1 MTAPDTYDFVVIGAG
16 ASGEAA
22 THYARSRGASVAI
35 VDRDLFGGSCP
46 YWACMPSKTLL
57 HAAEVKAHGGDYPW
71 PKASDRRDYMI
82 NRIKTDYPNDG
93 SHVHALEKAGAAVLR
108 GVAKI
113 AGPGRVVVTHEN
125 TTHELRAKDIIV
137 AVGSVGK
144 VPPLE
149 GLEAAGYW
157 TNIEATSL
165 RELPKSIVILG
176 AGPSGIEIAQY
187 LARYGVRTA
196 IVGRINPT
204 DHPMSSAFLSE
215 VLRRSGVEVRDK
227 ARAARI
233 RPNAGAGGE
242 HVVELSDGTSVSGA
256 IIQLSVGRTSARALG
271 ALGLDTIGVRYD
283 GGDTIAVDDRLRIA
297 DHVYAIGDPIGHE
310 LSTHLGHYE
319 GEIAARI
326 ALGDDVRPDFSATPR
341 VVYTDPEAAAVGLRM
356 DQATEKGLYA
366 FEETTGFPKST
377 KGYIVEADGGHLTI
391 VVDRK
396 RKALIGAFIAGQGA
410 GEAIHAAVLAIKLGT
425 PIDTLAQTIHAFPT
439 TARVLSGLFAAAALK
454 IR

>member
-1 MTAPDTYDFVVIGAG
+1 MSESFDVVVIGAG
-16 ASGEAA
+16 AAGEAA
-22 THYARSRGASVAI
+22 THLARGRGASVAVI
-35 VDRDLFGGSCP
+35 DRDLFGGSCP

-71 PKASDRRDYMI
+71 SKASDRRDYMI

-93 SHVHALEKAGAAVLR
+93 SHVHALEKAGATVIH
-108 GVAKI
+108 GTAKL
-113 AGPGRVVVTHEN
+113 AGPGRVTVTHQD
-125 TTHELRAKDIIV
+125 TTREVTATDVIV

-144 VPPLE
+144 VPKLE

-157 TNIEATSL
+157 TNVEATSL

-187 LARYGVRTA
+187 LARFGVRTA
-196 IVGRINPT
+196 IVGRMNPT
-204 DHPMSSAFLSE
+204 DHPLNSAFLAE
-215 VLRRSGVEVRDK
+215 TLRRSGVDVRET

-233 RPNAGAGGE
+233 RPAAGPGGE

-256 IIQLSVGRTSARALG
+256 IIQLSVGRTSAKALG
-271 ALGLDTIGVRYD
+271 ALGLDTVGVAYD
-283 GGDTIAVDDRLRIA
+283 GADTIPVDDRLRVT
-297 DHVYAIGDPIGHE
+297 DHVYVVGDAIGHE

-319 GEIAARI
+319 GEMAVRI
-326 ALGDDVRPDFSATPR
+326 ALGDDVTVDFSATPR
-341 VVYTDPEAAAVGLRM
+341 VVYTDPEVAAVGLRV
-356 DQATEKGLYA
+356 DQAQARGIDA

-377 KGYIVEADGGHLTI
+377 KGYLVEADRGHLAI

-396 RKALIGAFIAGQGA
+396 RKVLIGAFIAAEGA
-410 GEAIHAAVLAIKLGT
+410 GEAIHAAVLPIKLGT

-439 TARVLSGLFAAAALK
+439 TARVLSGLFSAAAAKL
-454 IR
+454 R